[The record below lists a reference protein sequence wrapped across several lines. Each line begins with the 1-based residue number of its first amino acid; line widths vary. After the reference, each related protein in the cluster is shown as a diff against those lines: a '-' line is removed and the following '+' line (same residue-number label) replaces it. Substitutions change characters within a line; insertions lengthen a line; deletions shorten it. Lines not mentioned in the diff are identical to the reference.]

1 MLTKLGAGI
10 SALLL
15 TVVLAPGAGAGVAS
29 PSTYV
34 MVMGY
39 RFDPNPLVVPVGT
52 RVTWMNH
59 DRARHD
65 VTATSPAVFASPE
78 LSLGDEWTI
87 TLDRPETIT
96 YTCTIHPDM
105 IGTIRVVPAPGSPN
119 IAASSSSPASIASV
133 VPASGGIPPASTPA
147 SLRPLALLVAF
158 VAAATTGAML
168 ALRRRPA

>member
-1 MLTKLGAGI
+1 MLTKLGGVLV
-10 SALLL
+10 ALVL
-15 TVVLAPGAGAGVAS
+15 TVVLAPGAGAGAAG
-29 PSTYV
+29 PATYV

-39 RFDPNPLVVPVGT
+39 RFDPDPLVVPVGT

-65 VTATSPAVFASPE
+65 ITATSPAVFASPE

-87 TLDRPETIT
+87 TLDRAETIT

-105 IGTIRVVPAPGSPN
+105 VGTIRVVPAPGSPN
-119 IAASSSSPASIASV
+119 VAASSSPPVSIASV
-133 VPASGGIPPASTPA
+133 GAAPASIPPASAPA
-147 SLRPLALLVAF
+147 SLRPLALLIAF